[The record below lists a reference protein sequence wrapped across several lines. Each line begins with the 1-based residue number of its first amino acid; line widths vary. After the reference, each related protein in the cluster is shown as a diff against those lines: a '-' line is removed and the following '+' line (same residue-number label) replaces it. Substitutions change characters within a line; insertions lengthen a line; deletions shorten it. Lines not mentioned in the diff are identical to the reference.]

1 MHRLR
6 RTAILVA
13 LLGLVGLCAARPPL
27 ADAAT
32 IYPQGIAPR
41 NILAGI
47 APGSDAGSCC
57 WAGNRAVFTVIPP
70 PGADTILID
79 VFIPAYALGARPQS
93 FVVTLAHAPPQTRCC
108 FGAGS
113 HRLALAIPP
122 MLRSRPLRITLSTAY
137 TFVPARV
144 GMGRDT
150 RHLSVLLRG
159 VGYLNMTTGE
169 RYDGDSLLTDSPAG
183 TRFSL
188 VLAVLGGL
196 LALVLAR
203 RRAAYGF
210 VALVAAAPFALYYS
224 THGTTVT
231 LSKTVL
237 IGVAVGLVL
246 RGMRAFPKPGRTF
259 WWLFAAQGLL
269 VGSMLL
275 SALHAMNVHAAVRE
289 TLKDVEFLATFA
301 VAYFAY
307 RADPDERLVRFTLA
321 TMACLVAGLA
331 LLQEIAGAPESLSL
345 LGHSIARIAGP
356 LEGPNQLGAYLGIVV
371 PSIAAFVALR
381 PAFGIERI
389 ALVLGTIATLLTFSR
404 GGIAG
409 LAVAF
414 AILLLLR
421 AHRERVRGVALAAG
435 LGFVV
440 LFGIACAAMAGHAP
454 GASRIFGAS
463 ADAYN
468 GGLGTRAELW
478 SGAYTLWREH
488 PLLGVGP
495 GNFELE
501 ISRFAPGVRTHA
513 NSEYFQVLSEQGLL
527 GEAALLGLVAL
538 SVAAFMRNCS
548 EPLPLAGFTVAIV
561 LAFHQIVDTL
571 WIYPKV
577 GIMWWA
583 LIAIAAA
590 ANDRIRERAQ

>member
-13 LLGLVGLCAARPPL
+13 FLGLVGLCAARPL
-27 ADAAT
+27 GASAAT
-32 IYPQGIAPR
+32 VYPQGIEPG
-41 NILAGI
+41 NIVAGI

-57 WAGNRAVFTVIPP
+57 WASKRAVFTVVPP

-79 VFIPAYALGARPQS
+79 LFIPAYAVVGRPQS
-93 FVVTLAHAPPQTRCC
+93 FVVTLAGAPAQTRCC

-113 HRLALAIPP
+113 HRLALTIPP
-122 MLRSRPLRITLSTAY
+122 LLRSRPLRIMLSAAY

-144 GMGRDT
+144 GIGSDS

-169 RYDGDSLLTDSPAG
+169 RYDGASLLTNSPTG
-183 TRFSL
+183 TRLSL
-188 VLAVLGGL
+188 ALALLGGL

-203 RRAAYGF
+203 QRAAYGF
-210 VALVAAAPFALYYS
+210 VALLAAAPFALYYS

-237 IGVAVGLVL
+237 IGVAIGLAL
-246 RGMRAFPKPGRTF
+246 RGLRAFPKPGRTF
-259 WWLFAAQGLL
+259 WWLFAAKGLL

-275 SALHAMNVHAAVRE
+275 SALHALNVHAAARE
-289 TLKDVEFLATFA
+289 TLKDVEFLATLA

-321 TMACLVAGLA
+321 AMTCLVAVLA
-331 LLQEIAGAPESLSL
+331 LLQEVAGAPESLAL

-356 LEGPNQLGAYLGIVV
+356 LEGPNQLGAYLGIMV

-381 PAFGIERI
+381 PAFGFERI
-389 ALVLGTIATLLTFSR
+389 ALALGALATLLTFSR

-409 LAVAF
+409 LALAF
-414 AILLLLR
+414 AIVLLLR
-421 AHRERVRGVALAAG
+421 GHRERVRGIALAAG
-435 LGFVV
+435 IGFIV
-440 LFGIACAAMAGHAP
+440 LFGIACAAMTGHAP
-454 GASRIFGAS
+454 GASRIFGAN

-478 SGAYTLWREH
+478 NGAYTLWREH
-488 PLLGVGP
+488 PLVGVGP

-527 GEAALLGLVAL
+527 GEVLLLGLVAL
-538 SVAAFMRNCS
+538 SAAVFVRNCD

-561 LAFHQIVDTL
+561 LIFHQIVDTL

-577 GIMWWA
+577 GITWWV

-590 ANDRIRERAQ
+590 ATDRAQGKRA